1 MTKPGVP
8 KPVPPPGMKIRTNY
22 VPKVK
27 QLNRGKQAAQ
37 ICPRC
42 KQPVPTAEMGEH
54 MRIELLD
61 PKWKEQKDKAREKN
75 KESNLSNTAVSS
87 NLKLLA
93 KTRPDIFGGDEFNID
108 KALKDAEKGKV
119 IWDGHTASIG
129 TVTQKLGHGLNWE
142 EQQAEQQRAA
152 AEEEARIAAIGPK
165 VPGVRPASGL
175 PGVSGSLP
183 PVPPSMQHYGA
194 HQAYAYPPGAPPPAA
209 PGATHY
215 YPPAPP
221 PSHGQY
227 PGVHQQQQ
235 YAYPGPGG
243 PAAYPG
249 PPPATYHYPG
259 SDPRAPPGAPAD
271 SAARIS

>member
-27 QLNRGKQAAQ
+27 QFNRGKQAAQ

-42 KQPVPTAEMGEH
+42 KQPVPTSEMDEH

-93 KTRPDIFGGDEFNID
+93 KTRPDIFGGDEFNVE

-129 TVTQKLGHGLNWE
+129 TVTQKLGQGLNWE
-142 EQQAEQQRAA
+142 EQLAEQQRVA

-165 VPGVRPASGL
+165 VPGLRPSVPGASA
-175 PGVSGSLP
+175 LP
-183 PVPPSMQHYGA
+183 PVPPSMHYGA
-194 HQAYAYPPGAPPPAA
+194 HQAYAYPPGAPPPSMPMAA
-209 PGATHY
+209 HY
-215 YPPAPP
+215 YPSAPP
-221 PSHGQY
+221 ASLGPY
-227 PGVHQQQQ
+227 PGVHPQH

-243 PAAYPG
+243 AAGYSAQPV
-249 PPPATYHYPG
+249 ATYHYSGGDHRPPPAA
-259 SDPRAPPGAPAD
+259 SADPTVRP
-271 SAARIS
+271 S